1 MAAGTDAL
9 WQFKDAMV
17 FLAAAGVGVPLLQR
31 LKVNPVL
38 GFMLAGMAIGPY
50 GLGRLVGEH
59 EWLRFITIADPEEF
73 EGLGEIG
80 VIFLLFT
87 IGLEVSFRRLWHL
100 RRLVFGLGSAQIAL
114 SALAI
119 GGGLYFAG
127 LSLGAAVIAG
137 LGLALSST
145 AVAMQLL
152 VSRHRFATS
161 EGQTAFAVLL
171 MQDLTVVPILFLVG
185 ALGAANAEDMTG
197 EILHTLGY
205 GAIAVAILLL
215 AGRYVVPAVMRA
227 AARAQSHE
235 LFVAVVLLVAMISA
249 VATGFAG
256 LPTSLGALI
265 AGVMLAESAF
275 KHQVETDIEP
285 FKGLLLGLFFVYVG
299 MSIDI
304 WFVWANIEIILTA
317 LGALLAIKAT
327 VLLFLGPIFRLPLST
342 GIQVAFLLAHG
353 GEFALILLAAAASA
367 GLIDPAT
374 NQILIATVVLSM
386 ALTAPM
392 DEIGRRIG
400 ALVEGRRAERPRLQ
414 TEDRDG
420 PVIIGG
426 YGRVG
431 QMIAQ
436 VLDAEDY
443 PWIALDADPYEVS
456 AARKGGAPVF
466 FGDATRKEVL
476 LKAGANRAPAFVVT
490 LSNPQLAER
499 MVRAVRSEWPDA
511 KLFARAKD
519 WAHADHLRQ
528 LGVDDVIPEAVEG
541 SLQLAAH
548 VMEGLG
554 FEEDQVENRIEA
566 ERERAKTAHDRG

>member
-38 GFMLAGMAIGPY
+38 GFMLAGIAVGPY
-50 GLGRLVGEH
+50 GLGQFVGQYD
-59 EWLRFITIADPEEF
+59 WLRFVTIADPEEF

-87 IGLEVSFRRLWHL
+87 IGLDVSFKRLWHL
-100 RRLVFGLGSAQIAL
+100 RRLVFGLGTTQVAVTAL
-114 SALAI
+114 V
-119 GGGLYFAG
+119 
-127 LSLGAAVIAG
+127 LGAALFATGLDLGASLVAS

-152 VSRHRFATS
+152 ISRHRFATN

-185 ALGAANAEDMTG
+185 ALGAANAQDMTG

-205 GAIAVAILLL
+205 GAVAVGVLLL
-215 AGRYVVPAVMRA
+215 AGRFVVPAVMRA
-227 AARAQSHE
+227 AARAHSHE

-304 WFVWANIEIILTA
+304 GFVADNFGRILMA
-317 LGALLAIKAT
+317 LAALMVIKTVVLLAIAS
-327 VLLFLGPIFRLPLST
+327 LFRIPLAT

-353 GEFALILLAAAASA
+353 GEFALILLAAASA
-367 GLIDPAT
+367 AGILDPAT

-386 ALTAPM
+386 ALTSLM

-400 ALVEGRRAERPRLQ
+400 AFVEGRRAERPRLH

-420 PVIIGG
+420 PVIVGG

-431 QMIAQ
+431 KMIAQ
-436 VLDAEDY
+436 VLDAEDV
-443 PWIALDADPYEVS
+443 PWVALEADPYEV
-456 AARKGGAPVF
+456 ANARKGGAPVF

-490 LSNPQLAER
+490 LSHPQLAER

-519 WAHADHLRQ
+519 WKHADHLRD

-548 VMEGLG
+548 VLDGLG
-554 FEEDQVENRIEA
+554 FDEDLVADRIEL
-566 ERERAKTAHDRG
+566 ERERAKTSHA

>member
-38 GFMLAGMAIGPY
+38 GFMLAGIAVGPY
-50 GLGRLVGEH
+50 GLGQFVGQYD
-59 EWLRFITIADPEEF
+59 WLRFVTIADPEEF

-87 IGLEVSFRRLWHL
+87 IGLDVSFKRLWHL
-100 RRLVFGLGSAQIAL
+100 RRLVFGLGITQVAVTAL
-114 SALAI
+114 V
-119 GGGLYFAG
+119 
-127 LSLGAAVIAG
+127 LGAALFATGLDLGASLVAS

-152 VSRHRFATS
+152 ISRHRFATN

-185 ALGAANAEDMTG
+185 ALGAANAQDMTG

-205 GAIAVAILLL
+205 GAVAVGILLL
-215 AGRYVVPAVMRA
+215 AGRFVVPAVMRA
-227 AARAQSHE
+227 AARAHSHE

-304 WFVWANIEIILTA
+304 GFVADNFGRILMA
-317 LGALLAIKAT
+317 LAALMVIKTVVLLAIAS
-327 VLLFLGPIFRLPLST
+327 LFRIPLAT

-353 GEFALILLAAAASA
+353 GEFALILLAAASA
-367 GLIDPAT
+367 AGILDPAT

-386 ALTAPM
+386 ALTSLM

-400 ALVEGRRAERPRLQ
+400 AFVEGRRAERPRLH

-420 PVIIGG
+420 PVIVGG

-436 VLDAEDY
+436 VLDAEDV
-443 PWIALDADPYEVS
+443 PWVALEADPYEV
-456 AARKGGAPVF
+456 ANARKGGAPVF

-490 LSNPQLAER
+490 LSHPQLAER

-519 WAHADHLRQ
+519 WKHADHLRD

-548 VMEGLG
+548 VLDGLG
-554 FEEDQVENRIEA
+554 FDEDLVADRIEL
-566 ERERAKTAHDRG
+566 ERERAKTSHA

>member
-38 GFMLAGMAIGPY
+38 GFMLAGIAVGPY
-50 GLGRLVGEH
+50 GLGQFVGQYD
-59 EWLRFITIADPEEF
+59 WLRFVTIADPEEF

-87 IGLEVSFRRLWHL
+87 IGLDVSFKRLWHL
-100 RRLVFGLGSAQIAL
+100 RRLVFGLGTTQVAVTAL
-114 SALAI
+114 I
-119 GGGLYFAG
+119 
-127 LSLGAAVIAG
+127 LGAALFATGLDLGASLVAS

-152 VSRHRFATS
+152 ISRHRFATN

-185 ALGAANAEDMTG
+185 ALGAANAQDMTG

-205 GAIAVAILLL
+205 GAVAVGVLLL
-215 AGRYVVPAVMRA
+215 AGRFVVPAVMRA
-227 AARAQSHE
+227 AARAHSHE

-304 WFVWANIEIILTA
+304 GFVADNFGRILMA
-317 LGALLAIKAT
+317 LAALMVIKTVVLLAIAS
-327 VLLFLGPIFRLPLST
+327 LFRIPLAT

-353 GEFALILLAAAASA
+353 GEFALILLAAASA
-367 GLIDPAT
+367 AGILDPAT

-386 ALTAPM
+386 ALTSLM

-400 ALVEGRRAERPRLQ
+400 AFVEGRRAERPRLH

-420 PVIIGG
+420 PVIVGG

-431 QMIAQ
+431 KMIAQ
-436 VLDAEDY
+436 VLDAEDV
-443 PWIALDADPYEVS
+443 PWVALEADPYEV
-456 AARKGGAPVF
+456 ANARKAGAPVF

-490 LSNPQLAER
+490 LSHPQLAER

-519 WAHADHLRQ
+519 WKHADHLRD
-528 LGVDDVIPEAVEG
+528 LGVDNVIPEAVEG

-548 VMEGLG
+548 VLDGLG
-554 FEEDQVENRIEA
+554 FDEDLVADRIEL
-566 ERERAKTAHDRG
+566 ERERAKTSHA

>member
-38 GFMLAGMAIGPY
+38 GFMLAGIAVGPY
-50 GLGRLVGEH
+50 GLGQFVGQYD
-59 EWLRFITIADPEEF
+59 WLRFVTIADPEEF

-87 IGLEVSFRRLWHL
+87 IGLDVSFKRLWHL
-100 RRLVFGLGSAQIAL
+100 RRLVFGLGTTQVAVTAL
-114 SALAI
+114 V
-119 GGGLYFAG
+119 
-127 LSLGAAVIAG
+127 LGAALFATGLDLGASLVAS

-152 VSRHRFATS
+152 ISRHRFATN

-185 ALGAANAEDMTG
+185 ALGAANAQDMTG

-205 GAIAVAILLL
+205 GAVAVGVLLL
-215 AGRYVVPAVMRA
+215 AGRFVVPAVMRA
-227 AARAQSHE
+227 AARAHSHE

-304 WFVWANIEIILTA
+304 GFVADNFGRILMA
-317 LGALLAIKAT
+317 LAALMVIKTVVLLAIAS
-327 VLLFLGPIFRLPLST
+327 LFRIPLAT

-353 GEFALILLAAAASA
+353 GEFALILLAAASA
-367 GLIDPAT
+367 AGILDPAT

-386 ALTAPM
+386 ALTSLM

-400 ALVEGRRAERPRLQ
+400 AFVEGRRAERPRLH

-420 PVIIGG
+420 PVIVGG

-436 VLDAEDY
+436 VLDAEDV
-443 PWIALDADPYEVS
+443 PWVALEADPYEV
-456 AARKGGAPVF
+456 ANARKGGAPVF

-490 LSNPQLAER
+490 LSHPQLAER

-519 WAHADHLRQ
+519 WKHADHLRD
-528 LGVDDVIPEAVEG
+528 LGVDNVIPEAVEG

-548 VMEGLG
+548 VLDGLG
-554 FEEDQVENRIEA
+554 FDEDLVADRIEL
-566 ERERAKTAHDRG
+566 ERERAKTSHA

>member
-38 GFMLAGMAIGPY
+38 GFMLAGMAVGPY
-50 GLGRLVGEH
+50 GLGQFVGTYD
-59 EWLRFITIADPEEF
+59 WLRYITIADVEEF

-87 IGLEVSFRRLWHL
+87 IGLDVSFKRLWHL
-100 RRLVFGLGSAQIAL
+100 RRLVFGLGSAQVVLTAL
-114 SALAI
+114 VLGLAL
-119 GGGLYFAG
+119 FATG
-127 LSLGAAVIAG
+127 LSFGASLIAG

-152 VSRHRFATS
+152 ISRHRFATT

-185 ALGAANAEDMTG
+185 ALSAASAADMTG
-197 EILHTLGY
+197 EILHTLWV
-205 GAIAVAILLL
+205 GAIAVSLLLL
-215 AGRYVVPAVMRA
+215 AGRFVVPLAMRA
-227 AARAQSHE
+227 AARTQSHE
-235 LFVAVVLLVAMISA
+235 LFIAVVLLVAMSSA
-249 VATGFAG
+249 VATGYAG
-256 LPTSLGALI
+256 LPTSLGAFI

-304 WFVWANIEIILTA
+304 AFVWANIGQI
-317 LGALLAIKAT
+317 LLALVALIVIKT
-327 VLLFLGPIFRLPLST
+327 LVLVAVAALFRIPAST

-353 GEFALILLAAAASA
+353 GEFALILLAAAAAS
-367 GLIDPAT
+367 GLIDNAT

-386 ALTAPM
+386 ALTSVM

-400 ALVEGRRAERPRLQ
+400 SLLEGRKAERPRLQ

-443 PWIALDADPYEVS
+443 PWIALDADPYEC
-456 AARKGGAPVF
+456 ARARKGGAPVF

-476 LKAGANRAPAFVVT
+476 LKAGANRSPAFVVT

-519 WAHADHLRQ
+519 WKHADHLRH

-548 VMEGLG
+548 VLDGLG
-554 FEEDQVENRIEA
+554 FDEDQIETRIEL
-566 ERERAKTAHDRG
+566 ERERAKTSHA